1 MTALFYLYNMP
12 RLNQVLLFVVLS
24 CIILYAGRS
33 LFIPLSFALLISFI
47 LYPICKWMEEKGLSK
62 SQAILINLTF
72 LTLLIGGIIF
82 LLVYQLK
89 QFGSEWPLLK
99 EKINQSISRLSVY
112 LNDEW
117 KIDSVTQQTYTDQLL
132 KNAPGYL
139 FSFLQKTIT
148 SSAVSLVLLF
158 LIPIYSFL
166 ILYYRSRLMKALVLL
181 IPDKYRPRITEIV
194 QLAIQSYY
202 NFIKGMLAVYLI
214 VGILNSVG
222 LLLLGVPH
230 AILFGV
236 IAAVL
241 TFIPYVGILAASLF
255 PITLSWVTYNSIWY
269 PIGVIA
275 VFGVVQYL
283 EANIIFPWAVSRK
296 LELNTL
302 FTIIAII
309 VGGILWGAAGMIL
322 FVPFAAI
329 LKLIAERIEGGTPL
343 VLLLGDDK

>member
-1 MTALFYLYNMP
+1 MTALFYLYDMP
-12 RLNQVLLFVVLS
+12 KLNQILLFIVLT
-24 CIILYAGRS
+24 CLILYAGRS

-47 LYPICKWMEEKGLSK
+47 LYPICKWMEHKGISRSL
-62 SQAILINLTF
+62 AILLNLVF
-72 LTLLIGGIIF
+72 LTILLGGIVF
-82 LLVYQLK
+82 LLLNQLK

-99 EKINQSISRLSVY
+99 DKINQSITRLSVY

-117 KIDSVTQQTYTDQLL
+117 KIDTVTQQSYTDEFLR
-132 KNAPGYL
+132 NTPGYL

-166 ILYYRSRLMKALVLL
+166 ILYYRSRLMKALVVL
-181 IPDKYRPRITEIV
+181 IPVKYRPRITEIV

-214 VGILNSVG
+214 VGILNSIG

-236 IAAVL
+236 IAAIL
-241 TFIPYVGILAASLF
+241 TFIPYVGILVASLF

-309 VGGILWGAAGMIL
+309 LGGILWGAAGMIL

-329 LKLIAERIEGGTPL
+329 LKLIAERIDGGAPL